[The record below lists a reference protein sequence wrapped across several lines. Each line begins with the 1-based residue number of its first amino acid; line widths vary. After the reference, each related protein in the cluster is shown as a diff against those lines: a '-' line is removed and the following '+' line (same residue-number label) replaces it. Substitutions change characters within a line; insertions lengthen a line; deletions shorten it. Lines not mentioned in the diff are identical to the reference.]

1 MAKLRWGRA
10 LTVPLIFIV
19 LFAFLL
25 TPLPVKAGGLAMSGS
40 FYRQKFEL
48 PQGVNINSPG
58 IYVVIFNNGG
68 DALKINMTTEAP
80 MGVKL
85 ALSEED
91 FVLTAGEQKKVM
103 VGVNVTEDAVPGE
116 YALKISAE
124 AQREGAGI
132 KIVGSVAQ
140 TATLTIIGEVASVE
154 VTAVN
159 PSGEPMPAVVRLY
172 KLVDSEKADFG
183 YSETGSLK
191 IKVSPGK
198 YLAEAYVGG
207 KKLAEETF
215 DIAADEEKT
224 IILTVKTV
232 CFEGFGIVPNYYT
245 ETGKFAFAQITYT
258 INNLYQTY
266 PEAEVVLKVTLDGT
280 PLEETTVATLTP
292 LEKVRVGLKYN
303 YIPAGGWVDGTYGF
317 MLQLNLEG
325 EPCATTLEEQLDVSG
340 GGVAGAASHS
350 RYYIIGGVAAAIVAS
365 GVYLLIRRR
374 RKIKASSA

>member
-1 MAKLRWGRA
+1 MAKLRRGRA

-25 TPLPVKAGGLAMSGS
+25 TPLPVEAGGLAMSGS
-40 FYRQKFEL
+40 FYRQRLEL
-48 PQGVNINSPG
+48 PQGVNISSPG
-58 IYVVIFNNGG
+58 IYVVIFNNAD

-91 FVLTAGEQKKVM
+91 FVLNAGEQKKVM

-116 YALKISAE
+116 YELKISAE

-140 TATLTIIGEVASVE
+140 TATLIIVGEAASVE

-159 PSGEPMPAVVRLY
+159 PGGEPMPAVVRLY
-172 KLVDSEKADFG
+172 KLVDSEKTDFG

-224 IILTVKTV
+224 ITLIMRTV
-232 CFEGFGIVPNYYT
+232 CFEGFGIVPNYHT
-245 ETGKFAFAQITYT
+245 ETGKLAFVQLVYT

-266 PEAEVVLKVTLDGT
+266 SEAEVVLKVTFDGT
-280 PLEETTVATLTP
+280 PLEETTIATLTP
-292 LEKVRVGLKYN
+292 LEKGRVGLKYN

-317 MLQLNLEG
+317 TLQLNLEG
-325 EPCATTLEEQLDVSG
+325 EPYATTLEEELNVSG
-340 GGVAGAASHS
+340 EVAGASHS

-374 RKIKASSA
+374 RKTKASSA

>member
-1 MAKLRWGRA
+1 
-10 LTVPLIFIV
+10 
-19 LFAFLL
+19 
-25 TPLPVKAGGLAMSGS
+25 MSGS

-48 PQGVNINSPG
+48 PQRVNISSPD
-58 IYVVIFNNGG
+58 IYVVIFNNAD

-91 FVLTAGEQKKVM
+91 FALNAGEQKKIT
-103 VGVNVTEDAVPGE
+103 VGVNVSEDAVPGE
-116 YALKISAE
+116 YTLKISAE

-140 TATLTIIGEVASVE
+140 TTTLTIVGEAASVE

-159 PSGEPMPAVVRLY
+159 PGGKPMPAVVRLY
-172 KLVDSEKADFG
+172 KLVDSEKTDFG

-191 IKVSPGK
+191 VKVSPGK

-224 IILTVKTV
+224 IILIVKTV
-232 CFEGFGIVPNYYT
+232 CFDGFGIVPNYHT
-245 ETGKFAFAQITYT
+245 ETGKLAFVQLVYT

-266 PEAEVVLKVTLDGT
+266 SEAEVVLKVTLDGT

-292 LEKVRVGLKYN
+292 LEKVRVTQEYR

-317 MLQLNLEG
+317 TLQLNLEG
-325 EPCATTLEEQLDVSG
+325 EPYATTLEEELNVSG
-340 GGVAGAASHS
+340 EVAGASHS
-350 RYYIIGGVAAAIVAS
+350 RYYIIGGIVAAVIIGGA
-365 GVYLLIRRR
+365 YFLMRR
-374 RKIKASSA
+374 RKTKASSA

>member
-1 MAKLRWGRA
+1 MSKLRWGA
-10 LTVPLIFIV
+10 TLAVPLIFIV
-19 LFAFLL
+19 LFSFLL

-40 FYRQKFEL
+40 FYRQQFEL
-48 PQGVNINSPG
+48 PQGVNISSPD
-58 IYVVIFNNGG
+58 ISVVIFNNAD
-68 DALKINMTTEAP
+68 DALKINMTTDAP

-91 FVLTAGEQKKVM
+91 FALNAGEQKKVM
-103 VGVNVTEDAVPGE
+103 VGINVSEDAVPGE
-116 YALKISAE
+116 YELKISAE
-124 AQREGAGI
+124 AYSEGAGI

-140 TATLTIIGEVASVE
+140 TATLTIVGEAASVE

-159 PSGEPMPAVVRLY
+159 PSGEPVPAVVRLY
-172 KLVDSEKADFG
+172 KLADSEKTDFG

-191 IKVSPGK
+191 VKVSPGK
-198 YLAEAYVGG
+198 YLAEAYVSG

-224 IILTVKTV
+224 ITLVVKTV
-232 CFEGFGIVPNYYT
+232 YFEGFRIVPNYYT
-245 ETGKFAFAQITYT
+245 ETGKLAFAQIVYT
-258 INNLYQTY
+258 INNLYQTS

-292 LEKVRVGLKYN
+292 LEKGRVELKYN

-325 EPCATTLEEQLDVSG
+325 EPYATTLEEQLNASG

-350 RYYIIGGVAAAIVAS
+350 RYYIIGGVAAAVIIGGA
-365 GVYLLIRRR
+365 YFLMRR
-374 RKIKASSA
+374 RKTKASSA